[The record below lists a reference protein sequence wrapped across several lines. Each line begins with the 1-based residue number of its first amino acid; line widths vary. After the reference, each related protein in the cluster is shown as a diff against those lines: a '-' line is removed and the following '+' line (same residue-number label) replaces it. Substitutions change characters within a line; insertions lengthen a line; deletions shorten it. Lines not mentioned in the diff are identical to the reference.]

1 LKQPKV
7 ASVRSPDRE
16 IHLILQDLEIYA
28 HHASGKD
35 FDEAKIKKIMM
46 KEALKPL
53 FLMRE
58 E

>member
-1 LKQPKV
+1 LKRPKV
-7 ASVRSPDRE
+7 VSVQSPNRE
-16 IHLILQDLEIYA
+16 LHLILQDLEIYA
-28 HHASGKD
+28 NPTSGKA

>member
-1 LKQPKV
+1 LKRPKV
-7 ASVRSPDRE
+7 VSVQSSNSE

-28 HHASGKD
+28 HPTSGKD
-35 FDEAKIKKIMM
+35 FDEAKIKKIML

>member
-1 LKQPKV
+1 MV
-7 ASVRSPDRE
+7 SVQSRNSE
-16 IHLILQDLEIYA
+16 IHLILQDFEIYA
-28 HHASGKD
+28 HPTNDKD
-35 FDEAKIKKIMM
+35 VDEAKIKKIMM

>member
-1 LKQPKV
+1 LKRPKV
-7 ASVRSPDRE
+7 VSAQSPNSE
-16 IHLILQDLEIYA
+16 INLILQDFEIYA
-28 HHASGKD
+28 HPASDKD
-35 FDEAKIKKIMM
+35 FDEAEIKKIMM

>member
-1 LKQPKV
+1 MV
-7 ASVRSPDRE
+7 SVQSSNSE

-28 HHASGKD
+28 HPTSDKN
-35 FDEAKIKKIMM
+35 FDEAKIKKIML

>member
-1 LKQPKV
+1 V
-7 ASVRSPDRE
+7 VSVQSPNRE
-16 IHLILQDLEIYA
+16 LHLILQDLEIYA
-28 HHASGKD
+28 NPTSGKA

>member
-1 LKQPKV
+1 VVSAQ
-7 ASVRSPDRE
+7 SPNSE
-16 IHLILQDLEIYA
+16 IHLILQDFEIYA
-28 HHASGKD
+28 HPTSGKD
-35 FDEAKIKKIMM
+35 SDEANIKKIMM

>member
-1 LKQPKV
+1 MKRPKV
-7 ASVRSPDRE
+7 VIVQSPNRE
-16 IHLILQDLEIYA
+16 IHLILQDLEVYA
-28 HHASGKD
+28 HPTSGKD

>member
-1 LKQPKV
+1 V
-7 ASVRSPDRE
+7 VSVQSPNSE
-16 IHLILQDLEIYA
+16 IHLILQDFEIYA
-28 HHASGKD
+28 HPTSGKD